1 MPKSGPGGPSESP
14 FDDALPTPRKPLP
27 TFPKLHD
34 RLAAVSPTDRLYRL
48 ARPLLFRLDAERAHG
63 VGKAALRTMTA
74 LPPMRRRV
82 EAAHRVDDPRLA
94 QDLLGHRFPA
104 PVGLAAG
111 FDKDGEV
118 VAAMP
123 ALGFGF
129 VEIGTV
135 TPRPQAGNPKPR
147 LFRHPRV
154 ASLQNRLGF
163 NNGGAELLASRLD
176 ALPPAVRHRLPLGVN
191 LGKNKDTP
199 RDRALEDYRS
209 LVETFGPRA
218 DYLVINV
225 SSPNTPGLRDMQD
238 EAFLRP
244 LLAAARDLTDT
255 PVLVKIAP
263 DLEEAQAVDLAAS
276 SVDAGAAGIIATN
289 TTVDASGIPEPV
301 PGGGGF
307 SGTVVRETSRRIFTA
322 VARELFGRCL
332 LVSVGGIDSAEEA
345 YHRIR
350 AGASLVQLYT
360 PLVFHGPGLVR
371 DIHRG
376 LLERL
381 EADGFTE
388 LGEAVGADLAN

>member
-1 MPKSGPGGPSESP
+1 M
-14 FDDALPTPRKPLP
+14 
-27 TFPKLHD
+27 
-34 RLAAVSPTDRLYRL
+34 DRLYRL
-48 ARPLLFRLDAERAHG
+48 AKPLLFRLDAERAHAL
-63 VGKAALRTMTA
+63 GKAALRTAAAVPA
-74 LPPMRRRV
+74 LARRL
-82 EAAHRVDDPRLA
+82 EATHRVDDPRLA
-94 QDLLGHRFPA
+94 QSLLGHRFPA

-118 VAAMP
+118 VAALP

-129 VEIGTV
+129 LEIGTV

-147 LFRHPRV
+147 LFRHPR
-154 ASLQNRLGF
+154 AESLQNRLGF
-163 NNGGAELLASRLD
+163 NNAGAAVLAQRLD
-176 ALPPAVRHRLPLGVN
+176 ALPAAVRRRLPLGIN

-199 RDRALEDYRS
+199 RERALDDYRS

-255 PVLVKIAP
+255 PVLVKLSP
-263 DLEEAQAVDLAAS
+263 DMEEARAVDLAES
-276 SVDAGAAGIIATN
+276 TVEAGAAGVIATN
-289 TTVDASGIPEPV
+289 TTIEHSLLPGADELG
-301 PGGGGF
+301 PGGL
-307 SGTVVRETSRRIFTA
+307 SGAVLREKSFRIFSA
-322 VARELFGRCL
+322 IADRLHGRCL
-332 LVSVGGIDSAEEA
+332 LISVGGVDSAEEA
-345 YHRIR
+345 YRRIR

-376 LLERL
+376 LLELL
-381 EADGFTE
+381 ERDGLAR
-388 LGEAVGADLAN
+388 LGEAVGADLEPSPHLSSEDLVKLIR